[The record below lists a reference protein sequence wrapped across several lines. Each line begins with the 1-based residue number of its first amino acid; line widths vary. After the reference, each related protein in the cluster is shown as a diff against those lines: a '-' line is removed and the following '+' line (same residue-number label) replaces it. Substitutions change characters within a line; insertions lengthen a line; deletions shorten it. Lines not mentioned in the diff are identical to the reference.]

1 MQIIDAHQ
9 HFWNYQPEKQSWI
22 GDNMSQIQ
30 RDFLPKDLKIVL
42 EKNNVESCISVQVD
56 QNKEETL
63 FQIDCANHNDFI
75 RGVVGWVDLFEN
87 DFIDEELVFYKQH
100 SIVKGFRHILQGS
113 INGIMLQ
120 KSFINNLNKLSKNG
134 FTYDLLIYHH
144 QLKEAIELLN
154 EVPDLPIVLNH
165 IAKPDIQGK
174 NIEEWERQ
182 IKIIAKQQNIFCKIS
197 GLATEANWNHWN
209 ENELIP
215 YLDIIVENFGTN
227 RIMYGSDWPV
237 CLVATSYERWLNFLK
252 TYFSNFPENERTNFF
267 YNNCKTFYNLNQ

>member
-9 HFWNYQPEKQSWI
+9 HFWNYHPEKQSWI
-22 GDNMSQIQ
+22 GDDMNQIQ
-30 RDFLPKDLKIVL
+30 KDFLPKDLKVVL

-63 FQIDCANHNDFI
+63 FQIDCTNHNQFI
-75 RGVVGWVDLFEN
+75 KGVVGWVDLFEN

-100 SIVKGFRHILQGS
+100 SIVKGFRHILQGGA
-113 INGIMLQ
+113 NGIMLQ
-120 KSFINNLNKLSKNG
+120 KSFINNLNKLSRNG

-144 QLKEAIELLN
+144 QLKEAIELLK

-174 NIEEWERQ
+174 KIEEWERQ
-182 IKIIAKQQNIFCKIS
+182 IKIIAKQQNLFCKIS

-227 RIMYGSDWPV
+227 RIMFGSDWPV

-252 TYFSNFPENERTNFF
+252 TYFSNFTKNERTNFF
-267 YNNCKTFYNLNQ
+267 YNNCKSFYQIN

>member
-9 HFWNYQPEKQSWI
+9 HFWNYHPEKQGWI
-22 GDNMSQIQ
+22 GEDMKLIQ
-30 RDFLPKDLKIVL
+30 KDFLPKDLKIVL
-42 EKNNVESCISVQVD
+42 EKNNVGSSISVQVD
-56 QNKEETL
+56 QNKEETI

-75 RGVVGWVDLFEN
+75 KGVVGWVDLFEN

-100 SIVKGFRHILQGS
+100 SIVKGFRHILQGGA
-113 INGIMLQ
+113 NGIMLQ
-120 KSFINNLNKLSKNG
+120 KSFMNNLNKLSKNG

-182 IKIIAKQQNIFCKIS
+182 IKIIAKQQNLFCKIS
-197 GLATEANWNHWN
+197 GLATEANCNHWN

-227 RIMYGSDWPV
+227 RIMFGSDWPV

-252 TYFSNFPENERTNFF
+252 TYFSNFTETERTNFF
-267 YNNCKTFYNLNQ
+267 YNNCQTFYQIN

>member
-30 RDFLPKDLKIVL
+30 RDFLPKDFKIVL

-113 INGIMLQ
+113 TNGIMLQ

-182 IKIIAKQQNIFCKIS
+182 IKIIAKQQNLFCKIS

-252 TYFSNFPENERTNFF
+252 TYFSNFTENERTNFF
-267 YNNCKTFYNLNQ
+267 YNNCKTFYQIN